1 MLTCGRVVIG
11 RAHVRTV
18 AEARKAELEQF
29 LKYLLKLS
37 PELAQVYNSRLIPVH
52 FVSFKK

>member
-1 MLTCGRVVIG
+1 
-11 RAHVRTV
+11 VRTV

>member
-1 MLTCGRVVIG
+1 MTVCYRVVIG

-18 AEARKAELEQF
+18 AETRKVELEQF

-37 PELAQVYNSRLIPVH
+37 PELAQVRRSLLIINYYMLR
-52 FVSFKK
+52 